1 MLHRYSSRPRLRSLV
16 NSTMSK
22 IALGTAQ
29 FGLPYGISNTQGQ
42 VSRIEIDHIWQVAR
56 GAGITM
62 LDTAIAYGESESNIG
77 ATNSVGFEIVT
88 KLPPLPNTEQST
100 TRWVQNQIES
110 SLLKLKRA
118 STYGLLLH
126 KPADLLGNHGD
137 ELLTALK
144 LLKQSGIIQKFGVS
158 IYSPTELDSL
168 FSQIPDFRPDIVQ
181 SPLNVIDQSIE
192 SSGWL
197 ARLSELNVEIHIRS
211 VFLQGLLLQQPNER
225 SVAFGKWSS
234 VFAQFDSWTN
244 AQQLSPIAA
253 CLGHVLSYP
262 EVSKIVIGVTS
273 ANELEQI
280 IAASSGDHVRAP
292 RSLQSED
299 VDLIQPMNWKK
310 S

>member
-1 MLHRYSSRPRLRSLV
+1 
-16 NSTMSK
+16 MSK

-42 VSRIEIDHIWQVAR
+42 VDRTEIDYIWQVAR

-62 LDTAIAYGESESNIG
+62 LDTAIAYGNSEENIG
-77 ATNSVGFEIVT
+77 ATKSVGFDIVT
-88 KLPPLPNTEQST
+88 KLPRLPGAETSITQ
-100 TRWVQNQIES
+100 WVHSQIEN
-110 SLLKLKRA
+110 SLAKLKRD
-118 STYGLLLH
+118 SVYGFLLH
-126 KPADLLGNHGD
+126 NPADLLGIDGD
-137 ELLTALK
+137 ELLAALVN
-144 LLKQSGIIQKFGVS
+144 LKRDGLIKKFGVS

-168 FSQIPDFRPDIVQ
+168 FLQIPDFRPDIIQ

-197 ARLSELNVEIHIRS
+197 ARLSEMNVEIHIRS
-211 VFLQGLLLQQPNER
+211 IFLQGLLLQQPNER

-244 AQQLSPIAA
+244 SQQLSPLAA

-262 EVSKIVIGVTS
+262 EVSKIIIGVTS

-292 RSLQSED
+292 HSLQSED